1 MENPT
6 FPRAYNLFKS
16 LKANVIPCEVDKSG
30 IRIDTINN
38 DPNTKLIYTTPSN
51 QYPLGIK
58 MSKDSIKKEQKCYY
72 CTGEGLYFDY
82 ADYKRISVCKNHL
95 NMEASS

>member
-1 MENPT
+1 
-6 FPRAYNLFKS
+6 
-16 LKANVIPCEVDKSG
+16 
-30 IRIDTINN
+30 
-38 DPNTKLIYTTPSN
+38 
-51 QYPLGIK
+51 